1 MLKSCGLDKI
11 IIFKVSRRHS
21 KTDDFALENNSRFTP
36 LLKLKNPLTKT
47 KGQDIFALISYEYK
61 LKRLK
66 EKEKLHMPDTS
77 VDDLQSCSVVQLS
90 WRQSNLV
97 QQDMGFYVLPCAV
110 GIDGTT
116 VNKYK
121 KEIRIL
127 RLENSE
133 H

>member
-1 MLKSCGLDKI
+1 M
-11 IIFKVSRRHS
+11 
-21 KTDDFALENNSRFTP
+21 
-36 LLKLKNPLTKT
+36 
-47 KGQDIFALISYEYK
+47 SYEYK

-90 WRQSNLV
+90 WHQSNLV
-97 QQDMGFYVLPCAV
+97 QQDMGFFVLSCAV
-110 GIDGTT
+110 GIDETT
-116 VNKYK
+116 VNKSK

-127 RLENSE
+127 CLENSE